1 MLQCGIAAYL
11 SKSARY
17 CRPANKLD
25 TKLTERRPRRPQCA
39 PAAASAAPAP
49 AGCGRVS
56 QTSGISS
63 MNKAAD
69 A

>member
-1 MLQCGIAAYL
+1 MLHCGTAAYL
-11 SKSARY
+11 SKCDRY

-25 TKLTERRPRRPQCA
+25 AKLTKCGLRGLQCA

-49 AGCGRVS
+49 AGCGRVN

-63 MNKAAD
+63 MNNAAE